1 MSADSAPK
9 PRAAGRGGLRPHS
22 GKDGA
27 QLVRTGRHR
36 IGEADEQHFLDRLAA
51 SANVSLAAAETG
63 FSTVALYNRRRRDPV
78 FAARWDEA
86 IAQAYARIE
95 ALLVDRAER
104 ALEGRPPDPDSPIPL
119 MTVGEAI
126 AVLKLHR
133 ASATGVGNRP
143 AWPARPRALD
153 ELRGSILAKLS
164 AFDRARKAA
173 PPAPPEPDAPDPDPA
188 A

>member
-1 MSADSAPK
+1 MSADTDSN
-9 PRAAGRGGLRPHS
+9 PRAAGRGGVRPRG

-51 SANVSLAAAETG
+51 SANVTLAAEQTG

-104 ALEGRPPDPDSPIPL
+104 ALEGRPLDPESPVPL

-133 ASATGVGNRP
+133 SAATGTGNRP
-143 AWPARPRALD
+143 GWPARPRALD

-173 PPAPPEPDAPDPDPA
+173 PPETPADTPDPDPA